1 MRAETRR
8 QSVSSFDLGW
18 EYMYQ
23 ETDIFIFF
31 AAMHMSKCVLILR
44 LQVNISKQVS
54 FQIQNPLIMR
64 IDCTLM
70 AIMVDQALLQI
81 RHYVLKSRDIILSTK
96 VCIVKAM
103 VFPVVMYRCESW
115 TIKKAECQRID
126 AFNLMLEKT
135 VERLLDCKKI

>member
-1 MRAETRR
+1 MRAEIRR

-23 ETDIFIFF
+23 DTDIFIFF

-44 LQVNISKQVS
+44 LQVNISKYVS

-70 AIMVDQALLQI
+70 AIMVD
-81 RHYVLKSRDIILSTK
+81 
-96 VCIVKAM
+96 
-103 VFPVVMYRCESW
+103 
-115 TIKKAECQRID
+115 
-126 AFNLMLEKT
+126 
-135 VERLLDCKKI
+135 